1 MDRENFRRFNRKG
14 LPSRLMKARAL
25 ANDGLSSLGDSYNS
39 SPNLPGLYT
48 ARDPVR
54 QSMPVY

>member
-48 ARDPVR
+48 ARDPV
-54 QSMPVY
+54 